1 MSNKNTM
8 TITRKIALIPEDG
21 CVKKYRNRVNQYLSE
36 RYPEKIQNLEQMIKK
51 EKDKD
56 IKADYQKKLEKVQQ
70 EYAKF
75 EEGEVEQF
83 TQKMINDYTYDFV
96 RKAMASE
103 ADRKNTI
110 LSEMRYKM
118 VRDKVQKMTDEN
130 EIKKWVNEN
139 IKDCYRI
146 ENSSKG
152 SIFDDLDIEN
162 PLGGY
167 GVAFSKELTEKIKKM
182 VIKDKLLEGKI
193 SLPCYKQKSPFT
205 LSKKHIQL
213 EHGYENADELEKHIA
228 DKDCLVYLNVGA
240 DDKKTV
246 GVVKPTILRFRLN
259 LGHKKNRDELLST
272 ILKIFHGE
280 YSIGGSKIQIEKHD
294 KDKHDKI
301 MLNLSIKIPIS
312 DAELKEDVVVGVD
325 LGMAVPAVCAVNN
338 DMYDKKY
345 IGNCNDFLR
354 VRNSL
359 QSQRKRAQKSVK
371 LARGGSGR
379 KRKLKALEQYSEKEK
394 RFVDSYCHKVSK
406 EVVDYALKHNA
417 KYINIEDLSGFN
429 TDNFVLRN
437 WSFYKLQQ
445 YIKYKAEKEGMIVRK
460 VNPAFTSQVC
470 SFCGHWEEGQRV
482 DQKTFVC
489 KNPDCTSHNLKF
501 VNADYN
507 AARNIALTTLF
518 TNDKKKQKTSGKIK
532 EAAKK
537 YGIPIN
543 ELVNDDS
550 DAENM
555 SSWYENLQE
564 C

>member
-1 MSNKNTM
+1 M

-21 CVKKYRNRVNQYLSE
+21 CVEEYRKRVNQYLRE

-56 IKADYQKKLEKVQQ
+56 TKADYQKKLEKIQQ
-70 EYAKF
+70 EYENF
-75 EEGEVEQF
+75 QENGIEQF

-96 RKAMASE
+96 RRAMASE
-103 ADRKNTI
+103 AQRKNTI

-118 VRDKVQKMTDEN
+118 LQDKVQEMTDAK
-130 EIKKWVNEN
+130 EISKWVNEN
-139 IKDCYRI
+139 VKDCYRI
-146 ENSSKG
+146 ENSKKG
-152 SIFDDLDIEN
+152 SIFADLNIEN

-167 GVAFSKELTEKIKKM
+167 GFAFNQELTRKIKTM
-182 VIKDKLLEGKI
+182 LIRDKLLDGKI
-193 SLPCYKQKSPFT
+193 SLPCYKQNSPFT
-205 LSKKHIQL
+205 LNKQNMQL

-228 DKDCLVYLNVGA
+228 DKNCLVYLNVGSFNTQT
-240 DDKKTV
+240 KQT
-246 GVVKPTILRFRLN
+246 KPTILRFRLN
-259 LGHKKNRDELLST
+259 FGYKRNRDELLST
-272 ILKIFHGE
+272 VLKIFHEE
-280 YSIGGSKIQIEKHD
+280 YSIGGSTIQIEKHG
-294 KDKHDKI
+294 KI

-312 DAELKEDVVVGVD
+312 HADLKEEVVVGVD

-338 DMYDKKY
+338 DPYDKKY

-379 KRKLKALEQYSEKEK
+379 KRKLKALNQYRKKEK

-406 EVVDYALKHNA
+406 EVVDFALKHQA

-429 TDNFVLRN
+429 TDNYVLKN

-501 VNADYN
+501 INADYN
-507 AARNIALTTLF
+507 ASRNIALTTLF
-518 TNDKKKQKTSGKIK
+518 TNDKKKQKASGKIK

-537 YGIPIN
+537 YGIPLNDLIK
-543 ELVNDDS
+543 DDS
-550 DAENM
+550 DTEDVT
-555 SSWYENLQE
+555 SWYENLQD
-564 C
+564 